1 MALEDVLQEIMED
14 LDFYRS
20 SAGGV
25 TISGGEPL
33 LQADFTA
40 SLARACQEQGLSIIV
55 DTAACVSFK
64 NLARVLPFTKTFFI
78 DLKSAE
84 PAAYRQLGGDLD
96 LVLANIRQLR
106 AAGGRLR
113 LRIPLVPGFNSSP
126 DQVRQLVLLLQ
137 REDIRQADLLPYH
150 RLGASKYGQLDRE
163 EGWPASPLTAEELA
177 AVAASFR
184 AGGIQVEIEN

>member
-55 DTAACVSFK
+55 DTAASVSFK
-64 NLARVLPFTKTFFI
+64 NLARVLPLTKTFFI